1 MKKSKYKIL
10 KGLISIILC
19 IIIVMTG
26 VVDYTSAANASEK
39 TSSTYSAFSKNHL
52 TDVRKSNEKDITSKS
67 DEKQENSGIITV
79 TAKENINTAA
89 IEQNVQATEKASFG
103 SQKEIIETDSDSQVE
118 TMQKVNSDSQEGA
131 TQKVNSGSQEGTTQ
145 KVNSGSQE
153 GAMQKADSDNQKE
166 AVQGTDFGKQAQ
178 GTAVDTLSG
187 VVESGEEQNTDNI
200 SEPIK
205 SNEIQSTNN
214 ILESIKSNEVQ
225 STDNA
230 LEIKNQSAQSEISS
244 NETAMEAQEL
254 EVNEKSK
261 VTLITEGKANQD
273 FSSIAEALKK
283 VDEYIK
289 DIDISTENSA
299 DNIDM
304 KYTIRFIE
312 DKYTLTA
319 DDVKAIETARTNTTI
334 IYDGLYKEDNENSY
348 YTNLD
353 LNILGDDGI
362 FFANNTAIQNIKLI
376 YNKNNIDSTVSD
388 DTTAVDDNK
397 ENKANTKYLVIAAN
411 GYKLTIGQNVETPAD
426 TKIYSGFVGTKNKNS
441 VQLGKESELIINS
454 GTYESVV
461 AGGSKK
467 QDSSKIIVQG
477 GTINNIYGSK
487 NAALKVSKILVR
499 GGVH

>member
-1 MKKSKYKIL
+1 
-10 KGLISIILC
+10 
-19 IIIVMTG
+19 
-26 VVDYTSAANASEK
+26 
-39 TSSTYSAFSKNHL
+39 
-52 TDVRKSNEKDITSKS
+52 
-67 DEKQENSGIITV
+67 
-79 TAKENINTAA
+79 
-89 IEQNVQATEKASFG
+89 
-103 SQKEIIETDSDSQVE
+103 
-118 TMQKVNSDSQEGA
+118 
-131 TQKVNSGSQEGTTQ
+131 
-145 KVNSGSQE
+145 
-153 GAMQKADSDNQKE
+153 
-166 AVQGTDFGKQAQ
+166 
-178 GTAVDTLSG
+178 
-187 VVESGEEQNTDNI
+187 
-200 SEPIK
+200 
-205 SNEIQSTNN
+205 
-214 ILESIKSNEVQ
+214 
-225 STDNA
+225 
-230 LEIKNQSAQSEISS
+230 
-244 NETAMEAQEL
+244 MEAQEL

-299 DNIDM
+299 DNIDI